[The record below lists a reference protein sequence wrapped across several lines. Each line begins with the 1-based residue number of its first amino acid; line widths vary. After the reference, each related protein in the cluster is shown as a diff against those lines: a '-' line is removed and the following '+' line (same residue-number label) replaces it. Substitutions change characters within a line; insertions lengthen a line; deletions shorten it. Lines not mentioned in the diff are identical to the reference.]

1 MRKVARHFVLTA
13 LSVLLTL
20 SLCFAAFG
28 CNGNN
33 NNQNPDDTGGD
44 TQSGVIYE
52 GNEIAGFKLPY
63 SAGQA
68 TDDFYDYDVDLFYL
82 NETRINGADPSAM
95 YASPEN
101 VTDSYEKLVKS
112 WQYLDEN
119 GEWQWQDGKSQEAFE
134 EEYGTLDY
142 WLEEYGDWYYLIVTG
157 GGVGGAYEMWRSKDL
172 FDWKLCGR
180 AGGRFAID
188 ITKDDWCIGTTW
200 APEFIRDPVS
210 GLYFIFFSGNT
221 KNGNAE
227 TTYGP
232 NGSTTGYEFDG
243 LTISCAISAN
253 PLGPYKVAT
262 AEDYYTIRA
271 QKNADGSVKTGDT
284 LIDMADLDMD
294 GQPDAQAYEVYD
306 YDGNVIAYNRLGIYY
321 NLNKHIVTN
330 ETPVLSIGYYYMRL
344 ATNQQKIQE
353 MVDKTS
359 VRNLGIGLD
368 YDCCVWPAIDV
379 NPVIASD
386 GTMMLYFSQHISTFN
401 ESNNVWAIQMKD
413 WISPDWDTMTHVS
426 TPNYVSI
433 IQDGSFEGQ
442 FGEGTSW
449 PEGGINEGT
458 EVLEHNGMWYFTY
471 SPFGYG
477 SREYAPYVAVSDN
490 PLGPFTK
497 LGLDYSPIIGIG
509 TEYNNYMAGTGH
521 HCFITAGD
529 ELWILYHCFY
539 NPEDNNDNEGNFLGR
554 CIGADRLYWKYTP
567 ELGYDMLYGNG
578 PTYNLQPKPETFTGY
593 TNVAKYATI
602 EGNGDFG
609 EVSYLTDGL
618 FTSQPFTRHWEYGSD
633 EGLLK
638 IKLTWDTPVEIRSFH
653 IYNSGSINYAF
664 KNVSSVMF
672 KLAEKPAWYTGP
684 ETQYCYIKDL
694 PTFADDYFTSER
706 VVRKGAA
713 AMAEFEPMTV
723 TEMTICIS
731 VTLDNDNKYTYLD
744 DVTFDNEFCGVRISE
759 LYIMGNPVNE

>member
-68 TDDFYDYDVDLFYL
+68 TDDFYDYDADLFYL

-101 VTDSYEKLVKS
+101 ITDSYEKLVKS

-157 GGVGGAYEMWRSKDL
+157 GAANGAYEMWRSKDL
-172 FDWKLCGR
+172 FDWKLCGQV
-180 AGGRFAID
+180 GGRFAID
-188 ITKDDWCIGTTW
+188 LAKDDWCIGTNW

-227 TTYGP
+227 TAYGP

-243 LTISCAISAN
+243 LTISCAISVN

-442 FGEGTSW
+442 FGESTSW

-638 IKLTWDTPVEIRSFH
+638 VKLTWDTPVEIRAFH

-694 PTFADDYFTSER
+694 PTFADDYLISER

>member
-33 NNQNPDDTGGD
+33 NNQNPDDTGDD

-68 TDDFYDYDVDLFYL
+68 TDDFYDYDADLFYL

-112 WQYLDEN
+112 WQYRDEN

-243 LTISCAISAN
+243 LTISCAISVN

-442 FGEGTSW
+442 FGESTSW

>member
-1 MRKVARHFVLTA
+1 MRKVARHFVLTV

-68 TDDFYDYDVDLFYL
+68 TDDFYDYDADLFYL

-172 FDWKLCGR
+172 FDWKLCGQ

-188 ITKDDWCIGTTW
+188 LTKDDWCNGTTW

-227 TTYGP
+227 TAYGP

-243 LTISCAISAN
+243 LTISCAISVN

-433 IQDGSFEGQ
+433 IQDGSLEGQ
-442 FGEGTSW
+442 FGESTSW

-694 PTFADDYFTSER
+694 PTFADDYFISER

-744 DVTFDNEFCGVRISE
+744 DVTFDNEFCGVRVSE

>member
-1 MRKVARHFVLTA
+1 MRKVARYFVLTA

-68 TDDFYDYDVDLFYL
+68 TDDFYDYDADLFYL

-172 FDWKLCGR
+172 FDWKLCGQ

-188 ITKDDWCIGTTW
+188 LTKDDWCNGTTW

-227 TTYGP
+227 TAYGP
-232 NGSTTGYEFDG
+232 NGGTTGYEFDG

-433 IQDGSFEGQ
+433 IQDGSLEGQ
-442 FGEGTSW
+442 FGESTSW

-539 NPEDNNDNEGNFLGR
+539 NPEDNNDPEGNFLGR

>member
-33 NNQNPDDTGGD
+33 NNQNPDNTGGD

-68 TDDFYDYDVDLFYL
+68 TDDFYDYDADLFYL

-172 FDWKLCGR
+172 FDWKLCGQ

-188 ITKDDWCIGTTW
+188 LTKDDWCNGTTW

-227 TTYGP
+227 TAYGP

-243 LTISCAISAN
+243 LTISCAISVN

-433 IQDGSFEGQ
+433 IQDGSLEGQ
-442 FGEGTSW
+442 FGESTSW

-694 PTFADDYFTSER
+694 PTFADDYFISER

-744 DVTFDNEFCGVRISE
+744 DVTFDNEFCGVRVSE

>member
-68 TDDFYDYDVDLFYL
+68 PDDFYDYDADLFYL

-172 FDWKLCGR
+172 FDWKLCGQ

-243 LTISCAISAN
+243 LTISCAISVN

-306 YDGNVIAYNRLGIYY
+306 YNGNVIAYNRLGIYY

-386 GTMMLYFSQHISTFN
+386 GTMMLYFSQHISSFN

-442 FGEGTSW
+442 LGESTTW

-539 NPEDNNDNEGNFLGR
+539 NPENNKDPDGNFMGR

-664 KNVSSVMF
+664 KKVSSVMF

-744 DVTFDNEFCGVRISE
+744 DVTFNNEFCGVRVSE
-759 LYIMGNPVNE
+759 LYIMGNLVNE

>member
-1 MRKVARHFVLTA
+1 
-13 LSVLLTL
+13 
-20 SLCFAAFG
+20 
-28 CNGNN
+28 
-33 NNQNPDDTGGD
+33 
-44 TQSGVIYE
+44 
-52 GNEIAGFKLPY
+52 
-63 SAGQA
+63 
-68 TDDFYDYDVDLFYL
+68 
-82 NETRINGADPSAM
+82 
-95 YASPEN
+95 
-101 VTDSYEKLVKS
+101 
-112 WQYLDEN
+112 
-119 GEWQWQDGKSQEAFE
+119 
-134 EEYGTLDY
+134 
-142 WLEEYGDWYYLIVTG
+142 
-157 GGVGGAYEMWRSKDL
+157 
-172 FDWKLCGR
+172 
-180 AGGRFAID
+180 
-188 ITKDDWCIGTTW
+188 
-200 APEFIRDPVS
+200 
-210 GLYFIFFSGNT
+210 
-221 KNGNAE
+221 
-227 TTYGP
+227 
-232 NGSTTGYEFDG
+232 
-243 LTISCAISAN
+243 
-253 PLGPYKVAT
+253 
-262 AEDYYTIRA
+262 
-271 QKNADGSVKTGDT
+271 
-284 LIDMADLDMD
+284 
-294 GQPDAQAYEVYD
+294 
-306 YDGNVIAYNRLGIYY
+306 
-321 NLNKHIVTN
+321 
-330 ETPVLSIGYYYMRL
+330 
-344 ATNQQKIQE
+344 
-353 MVDKTS
+353 
-359 VRNLGIGLD
+359 
-368 YDCCVWPAIDV
+368 
-379 NPVIASD
+379 
-386 GTMMLYFSQHISTFN
+386 MMLYFSQHISTFN
-401 ESNNVWAIQMKD
+401 KSNNVWAIQMKD

-426 TPNYVSI
+426 TPNFVSI

-442 FGEGTSW
+442 FGESTSW

-744 DVTFDNEFCGVRISE
+744 DVTFDNEFCGVRVSE

>member
-68 TDDFYDYDVDLFYL
+68 TDDFYDYDADLFYL

-157 GGVGGAYEMWRSKDL
+157 GAANGAYEMWRSKDL
-172 FDWKLCGR
+172 FDWKLCGQV
-180 AGGRFAID
+180 GGRFAID

-227 TTYGP
+227 TAYGP

-243 LTISCAISAN
+243 LTISCAISVN

-306 YDGNVIAYNRLGIYY
+306 YDDNVIAYNISGTYY

-386 GTMMLYFSQHISTFN
+386 GTMMLYFSQHVSTFN

-442 FGEGTSW
+442 FGESTSW
-449 PEGGINEGT
+449 PEGSINEGT

-694 PTFADDYFTSER
+694 PTFADDYFISER

-731 VTLDNDNKYTYLD
+731 VTLDN
-744 DVTFDNEFCGVRISE
+744 EFCGVRVSE

>member
-1 MRKVARHFVLTA
+1 MRKVARHFVLTV

-68 TDDFYDYDVDLFYL
+68 TDDFYDYDADLFYL

-172 FDWKLCGR
+172 FDWKLCGQ

-243 LTISCAISAN
+243 LTISCAISVN

-306 YDGNVIAYNRLGIYY
+306 YDGNVIAYNISGTYY

-344 ATNQQKIQE
+344 ATNETKIQQ
-353 MVDKTS
+353 MVDKYS

-368 YDCCVWPAIDV
+368 YDCCVFPAIDV

-386 GTMMLYFSQHISTFN
+386 GTMMLYFSQHISTFFK
-401 ESNNVWAIQMKD
+401 SNSVWAIKMND
-413 WISPDWDTMTHVS
+413 WISPDWDSMTHIS
-426 TPNYVSI
+426 TPKHVSI
-433 IQDGSFEGQ
+433 IDDGSFEGQ
-442 FGEGTSW
+442 LGASTSW
-449 PEGGINEGT
+449 DEGNINEGT
-458 EVLEHNGMWYFTY
+458 EVLEHNGKWYFTY

-477 SREYAPYVAVSDN
+477 AREYAPYVAVSDS
-490 PLGPFTK
+490 PTGPFTK
-497 LGLDYSPIIGIG
+497 LGLEYSPIIGIG

-521 HCFITAGD
+521 HCFIKAGD

-539 NPEDNNDNEGNFLGR
+539 NPEDNNDPDNNFMGR
-554 CIGADRLYWKYTP
+554 CIGADRVYWKYTP

-694 PTFADDYFTSER
+694 PTFADDYFISER

-744 DVTFDNEFCGVRISE
+744 DVTFDNEFCGVRVSE

>member
-68 TDDFYDYDVDLFYL
+68 TDDFYDYDADLFYL

-157 GGVGGAYEMWRSKDL
+157 GVVGGAYEMWRSKDL
-172 FDWKLCGR
+172 FDWKLCGQ

-188 ITKDDWCIGTTW
+188 LTKDDWCNGTTW

-227 TTYGP
+227 TAYGP
-232 NGSTTGYEFDG
+232 NGGTTGYEFDG
-243 LTISCAISAN
+243 LTISCAISVN

-442 FGEGTSW
+442 FGESTSW

-539 NPEDNNDNEGNFLGR
+539 NPEDNNDPEGNFLGR

-638 IKLTWDTPVEIRSFH
+638 IKLTWDTPVEIRAFH

-744 DVTFDNEFCGVRISE
+744 DVTFDNEFCGVRVSE

>member
-68 TDDFYDYDVDLFYL
+68 TDDFYDYDADLFYL

-157 GGVGGAYEMWRSKDL
+157 GAANGAYEMWRSKDL
-172 FDWKLCGR
+172 FDWKLCGQV
-180 AGGRFAID
+180 GGRFAID
-188 ITKDDWCIGTTW
+188 LAKDDWCIGTTW

-221 KNGNAE
+221 RNGNAE
-227 TTYGP
+227 TAYGP

-243 LTISCAISAN
+243 LTISCAISVN

-271 QKNADGSVKTGDT
+271 RKNADGSVKTGDT

-306 YDGNVIAYNRLGIYY
+306 YDGNVIAYNISGTYY

-359 VRNLGIGLD
+359 VRNLGIGLN

-442 FGEGTSW
+442 FGEETSW

-471 SPFGYG
+471 SPFGFG

-490 PLGPFTK
+490 PFGPFTK
-497 LGLDYSPIIGIG
+497 LGLDYSPIVGIG

-539 NPEDNNDNEGNFLGR
+539 NPEDNNDPEGNFMGR

-618 FTSQPFTRHWEYGSD
+618 FTSQSFTRHWEYGSD

>member
-1 MRKVARHFVLTA
+1 MRKVAMHFVLTA

-68 TDDFYDYDVDLFYL
+68 TDDFYDYDADLFYL

-172 FDWKLCGR
+172 FDWKLCGQ

-344 ATNQQKIQE
+344 ATNETKIQQ
-353 MVDKTS
+353 MVDKYS

-368 YDCCVWPAIDV
+368 YDCCVFPAIDV

-386 GTMMLYFSQHISTFN
+386 GTMMLYFSQHISTFFK
-401 ESNNVWAIQMKD
+401 SNSVWAIKMND
-413 WISPDWDTMTHVS
+413 WISPDWDSMTHIS
-426 TPNYVSI
+426 TPKHVSI
-433 IQDGSFEGQ
+433 IDDGSFEGQ
-442 FGEGTSW
+442 LGASTSW
-449 PEGGINEGT
+449 DEGNINEGT
-458 EVLEHNGMWYFTY
+458 EVLEHNGKWYFTY

-477 SREYAPYVAVSDN
+477 AREYAPYVAVSDS
-490 PLGPFTK
+490 PTGPFTK

-539 NPEDNNDNEGNFLGR
+539 NPEDNNDPEGNFMGR

-694 PTFADDYFTSER
+694 PTFADDYFISER

-744 DVTFDNEFCGVRISE
+744 DVTFDNEFCGVRVSE

>member
-33 NNQNPDDTGGD
+33 NNQNPDDTGDD

-68 TDDFYDYDVDLFYL
+68 TDDFYDYDADLFYL

-172 FDWKLCGR
+172 FDWKLCGQ

-188 ITKDDWCIGTTW
+188 LTKDDWCNGTTW

-227 TTYGP
+227 TAYGP

-243 LTISCAISAN
+243 LTISCAISVN

-442 FGEGTSW
+442 FGESTSW
-449 PEGGINEGT
+449 PEGGINEGI

-744 DVTFDNEFCGVRISE
+744 DVTFNNEFCGVRVSE

>member
-68 TDDFYDYDVDLFYL
+68 TDDFYDYDADLFYL

-172 FDWKLCGR
+172 FDWKLCGQ

-359 VRNLGIGLD
+359 VRNLGIGLN

-426 TPNYVSI
+426 TPNFVSI

-442 FGEGTSW
+442 FGESTSW

-578 PTYNLQPKPETFTGY
+578 PTYNLQPKPETYTGY

-759 LYIMGNPVNE
+759 LYIMGNLVNE

>member
-68 TDDFYDYDVDLFYL
+68 TDDFYDYDADLFYL

-172 FDWKLCGR
+172 FDWKLCGQ

-359 VRNLGIGLD
+359 VRNLGIGLN

-442 FGEGTSW
+442 FGESTSW

-759 LYIMGNPVNE
+759 LYIMGNLVNE

>member
-68 TDDFYDYDVDLFYL
+68 TDDFYDYDADLFYL

-101 VTDSYEKLVKS
+101 ITDSYEKLVKS

-172 FDWKLCGR
+172 FDWKLCGQ

-188 ITKDDWCIGTTW
+188 LTKDDWCNGTCW

-221 KNGNAE
+221 KNGNAG

-243 LTISCAISAN
+243 LTISCAISVN

-306 YDGNVIAYNRLGIYY
+306 YDGNVIAYNRSGIYY

-386 GTMMLYFSQHISTFN
+386 DTMMLYFSQHISTFN

-433 IQDGSFEGQ
+433 IQDGSLEGQ
-442 FGEGTSW
+442 FGESTSW

-638 IKLTWDTPVEIRSFH
+638 IKLTWDTPVEIRAFH

-694 PTFADDYFTSER
+694 PTFADDYFISER

>member
-1 MRKVARHFVLTA
+1 MRKVARHFVLTV

-68 TDDFYDYDVDLFYL
+68 TDDFYDYDADLFYL

-344 ATNQQKIQE
+344 ATNQQKIQQ
-353 MVDKTS
+353 MVDKYS

-368 YDCCVWPAIDV
+368 YDCCVFPAIDV

-386 GTMMLYFSQHISTFN
+386 GTMMLYFSQHISTFFK
-401 ESNNVWAIQMKD
+401 SNSVWAIKMND
-413 WISPDWDTMTHVS
+413 WISPDWDSMTHIS
-426 TPNYVSI
+426 TPKHVSI
-433 IQDGSFEGQ
+433 IDDGSFEGQ
-442 FGEGTSW
+442 LGASTSW
-449 PEGGINEGT
+449 DEGSINEGT
-458 EVLEHNGMWYFTY
+458 EVLEHNGKWYFTY

-509 TEYNNYMAGTGH
+509 TEYNNYKGGTGH
-521 HCFITAGD
+521 HCFVRSGD
-529 ELWILYHCFY
+529 ELFILYHSTN
-539 NPEDNNDNEGNFLGR
+539 NPENNYDNNNNYLGR
-554 CIGADRLYWKYTP
+554 HLAIDRAVWKHVDD
-567 ELGYDMLYGNG
+567 LGYDMLFGNG
-578 PTYNLQPKPETFTGY
+578 ATVNLQPKVESYTGY
-593 TNVAKYATI
+593 ENVAKYATI
-602 EGNGDFG
+602 TANGDVG
-609 EVSYLTDGL
+609 DVEYLNDGL
-618 FTSQPFTRHWEYGSD
+618 FTAQPFSRIFEYGKSD
-633 EGLLK
+633 GDLR
-638 IKLTWDTPVEIRSFH
+638 ITLTWDEPVTIRALMV
-653 IYNSGSINYAF
+653 YNSGSYYTAF
-664 KNVSSVMF
+664 NKVNSIRF
-672 KLAEKPAWYTGP
+672 KLAERPAWYMP
-684 ETQYCYIKDL
+684 EAYNGYCYIQNLMVDSR
-694 PTFADDYFTSER
+694 DVENNER
-706 VVRKGAA
+706 VMHHGSAA
-713 AMAEFEPMTV
+713 IAEFNEIKV
-723 TEMTICIS
+723 SEIHGRKTICLRLL
-731 VTLDNDNKYTYLD
+731 V
-744 DVTFDNEFCGVRISE
+744 
-759 LYIMGNPVNE
+759 

>member
-20 SLCFAAFG
+20 SLCFSAFG

-68 TDDFYDYDVDLFYL
+68 TDDFYDYDADLFYL

-172 FDWKLCGR
+172 FDWKLCGQ

-227 TTYGP
+227 TAYGP

-284 LIDMADLDMD
+284 LIDMADLNMD

-359 VRNLGIGLD
+359 VRNLGIGLN

-401 ESNNVWAIQMKD
+401 ESNNIWAIQMKD

-442 FGEGTSW
+442 FGESTSW